1 MFVSCYFVDLY
12 VDVVVVFNLV
22 DLDICYFV
30 NLNVVVVVG
39 TRIGSCKCIC
49 SCRY

>member
-30 NLNVVVVVG
+30 NLNVVVVVVVVV
-39 TRIGSCKCIC
+39 
-49 SCRY
+49 